1 MLISKKKK
9 KTNKMIPVIVSS
21 RDVKAFFHFIV
32 LFFQLRVLAGARV
45 TMEANYS
52 SVIDCK
58 CDPCQVM

>member
-1 MLISKKKK
+1 
-9 KTNKMIPVIVSS
+9 MIPVIVSS
-21 RDVKAFFHFIV
+21 LDVTAFFHLIV
-32 LFFQLRVLAGARV
+32 LFFQLRVLVGARV

>member
-9 KTNKMIPVIVSS
+9 TNKVIPVIVSS
-21 RDVKAFFHFIV
+21 LDVKAFFHFIV

>member
-1 MLISKKKK
+1 
-9 KTNKMIPVIVSS
+9 MIPEIVSS
-21 RDVKAFFHFIV
+21 LDVKAFFHFIV